1 MSTPMDHIAY
11 LSQEI
16 GPRPAGTEEEQ
27 QAALYITER
36 LQKDAHLSAQIE
48 DFTCNSNA
56 LMTPI
61 ICYGVAIVAVLLGI
75 ILPVIAIPAT
85 VLALA
90 AAGIAIC
97 EALDHPLLS
106 QAFTKGVSQN
116 IVAKYEPTQSS
127 DAAGSRRRKVIVVAN
142 YDSGKVR
149 RETAGVFVRALR
161 PLRYGALGGM
171 VVAAV
176 FTLLRGVVLSEGAAS
191 LVLAVLAGVCLIPS
205 AVLLVFA
212 LLEKFGPFT
221 EAANDNASGVA
232 VMLEVARRLGNGE
245 VSADAPIAAGEDVS
259 FVSEKREPSS
269 ISDNL
274 VQLKDG
280 PIVADT
286 AQQRKETMAALTGAP
301 EGPLAEVAA
310 KAAELNEKHAQ
321 EEAAADARAAYEER
335 VRARH
340 EAEAAAAE
348 AARIA
353 EKQAASAAAAAA
365 AGSD

>member
-1 MSTPMDHIAY
+1 
-11 LSQEI
+11 
-16 GPRPAGTEEEQ
+16 
-27 QAALYITER
+27 
-36 LQKDAHLSAQIE
+36 
-48 DFTCNSNA
+48 
-56 LMTPI
+56 
-61 ICYGVAIVAVLLGI
+61 
-75 ILPVIAIPAT
+75 
-85 VLALA
+85 
-90 AAGIAIC
+90 
-97 EALDHPLLS
+97 
-106 QAFTKGVSQN
+106 
-116 IVAKYEPTQSS
+116 
-127 DAAGSRRRKVIVVAN
+127 
-142 YDSGKVR
+142 
-149 RETAGVFVRALR
+149 
-161 PLRYGALGGM
+161 
-171 VVAAV
+171 
-176 FTLLRGVVLSEGAAS
+176 
-191 LVLAVLAGVCLIPS
+191 
-205 AVLLVFA
+205 
-212 LLEKFGPFT
+212 
-221 EAANDNASGVA
+221 
-232 VMLEVARRLGNGE
+232 MLEVARRLGNGE

-353 EKQAASAAAAAA
+353 EAQAASAAAAAA
-365 AGSD
+365 ASRPASVPDWYKKATEKAREKMAESNEQAAADDSSRSRFADYPTGAAQASAAASPQRFRMKLPPRSLRLLSRLFLNRLLPPLRPHVLRNLRPRPLRMNLRKSKPPSLPLIYTP